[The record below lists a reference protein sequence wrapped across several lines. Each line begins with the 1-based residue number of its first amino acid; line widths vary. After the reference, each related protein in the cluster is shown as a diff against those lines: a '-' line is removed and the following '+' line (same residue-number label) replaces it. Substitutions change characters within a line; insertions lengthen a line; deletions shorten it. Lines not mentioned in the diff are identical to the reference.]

1 MKEPK
6 IITSY
11 MESLRGRIL
20 ETATKAF
27 VANGIKAVKMDDVAQ
42 SMGISKRTLYE
53 IYTNKETLLYACMK
67 EMKERKR
74 REYEEVFKESSNV
87 MDVIL
92 KMYRLGVDEFKLTS
106 PEFYDD
112 MAKYPSVIQLFREDN
127 LRTHDNLIRFMQRG
141 VDEGY
146 FRKDVNLELVSMVFS
161 ALSKYINENQLYKNY
176 SIEELFHNLVFV
188 SIRGFCTPKGVELL
202 EKHLDH
208 L

>member
-1 MKEPK
+1 MPSEETRKK
-6 IITSY
+6 IT
-11 MESLRGRIL
+11 
-20 ETATKAF
+20 ETAIDLF
-27 VANGIKAVKMDDVAQ
+27 NSYGCKAVTMDQISSALH
-42 SMGISKRTLYE
+42 ISKRTLYE